1 MPSWRT
7 SCISASLNAFSADFE
22 AQYAAPLTNGFLLAR
37 LLMLMIQPPP
47 RASRCGSAAR
57 QQ

>member
-7 SCISASLNAFSADFE
+7 SCINDSQNAFNPDFE
-22 AQYAAPLTNGFLLAR
+22 AQYAAASGNAFFPAR

-47 RASRCGSAAR
+47 RFRRCGSTAR